1 MRPIADIRKEG
12 EELGYRDADLR
23 EFVKDQQALERER
36 EIADRAERAAVRQQQ
51 KLDAETEQKKI
62 DAAQEQT
69 RLEIK
74 AAREKEKREAE
85 MAAEEK
91 KREAEIAAEEKRMTA
106 EEKKREADMAMERER
121 REAELQLRKMAME
134 EEKMRIEAGQN
145 TDSRRTSTSG
155 NGFSAKVPRLPVF
168 HDNKDN
174 IGAYI
179 ERFERFATT
188 HHWPRETWASSLSAL
203 ITGKALEVYSRLSAD
218 EADDFDV
225 LKKALLDRYNLNAE
239 GFRMKLRDSVAD
251 EGESPAQFIT
261 RLDSYLNKWIELS
274 KIPKTFAGMV
284 QLVLTEQFTST
295 CSNDLATF
303 LKERTCGSL
312 KDLGETANKY
322 LEAHGKQMK
331 DASKKTNTSRSQ
343 NSSSGKPTCSY
354 CHRMGHV
361 VKECKAKKQAE
372 SSDSQQQGSSRVEC
386 WACGKKGHMFREC
399 KKWDGD
405 REAAGVGIDRR
416 NVKCFLCSQ
425 MGHISSNCPEK
436 WKKSEKVGCSQEYED
451 REIDTEVGATAL
463 VSEVSDEDTSDEDIE
478 ISNVI
483 WTRNKGEMPVYRG
496 KVGKHS
502 VQTLRDTGCSCVVV
516 KRKFVKDGQLTG
528 KTRAVIQMLGTSA
541 RLPVAKI
548 DIDTPY
554 LKGEVEALCAED
566 SLYDLII
573 GNVEGA
579 REPRDPNPEWEE
591 GGAMETRAQKK
602 KTMGNRPLKV
612 KDCQDEDITP
622 EEYLK
627 RQQED
632 RSLDRLREAQGR
644 YKHHYDKRSR
654 PRRLKTG
661 DEVLVLL
668 PTNQNKLLMQW
679 KGPYPVT
686 EIVGVND
693 YRVKVKGKNKTYHI
707 NLLKE
712 YVSRKEGAVEESQS
726 MMELAG
732 AAVIEYEEGKVESV
746 IDEEQLLDTRRTSE
760 KETYKDVKISSKLSA
775 SQKRDM
781 KNLVFQYRDVF
792 TDKPGTTNL
801 AEHKIEMVTDDPVRV
816 KPYPIPYS
824 LREELKQDIE
834 QMLDMGV
841 IRKSDSPYSSPI
853 VIVRKKDGSNRI
865 CIDFRRVNKLSRF
878 DSEPMIRPQDI
889 FSRISQDK
897 YYSKFDM
904 TKGYWQIPM
913 RKQDIAKTSFV
924 TPDGCYEFVKMPFG
938 LMNSGATFTRMMRRL
953 LEGVRNV
960 EHYIDDCLVHTE
972 SWEQHMETLREFLGR
987 VRRAKLTVRPSKC
1000 EMGFENMEFVGHEV
1014 KKGEIGLHADNIKK
1028 IREAPR
1034 PKTKTQV
1041 RSFLGLT
1048 GFYRGYIDK
1057 YAEIAEPLTDLT
1069 KKKSPNVIKWGE
1081 TQEKAFSIL
1090 KRLLVAEPILR
1101 LPDMTKPFLLRTDAS
1116 DAGIGAV
1123 LLQQHEGKLFPV
1135 AYASKKL
1142 LPRERNYSIMEKECL
1157 AVVWAVKRFNVYLYG
1172 APFVLQTD
1180 HQPLAYLNRAKFT
1193 NGRITRWALFL
1204 QPYSITIEAIK
1215 GSQNV
1220 GADYMSRV

>member
-74 AAREKEKREAE
+74 AAREKE
-85 MAAEEK
+85 

-451 REIDTEVGATAL
+451 RETDTEVGATAL

-632 RSLDRLREAQGR
+632 RSLDKLREAQGR

-824 LREELKQDIE
+824 LREELKQDVE

-841 IRKSDSPYSSPI
+841 IKKSDSPYSSPI

-897 YYSKFDM
+897 YCSKFDM

-972 SWEQHMETLREFLGR
+972 SWDQHMETLREFLGR

-1172 APFVLQTD
+1172 APLVLQTD

>member
-632 RSLDRLREAQGR
+632 RSLD
-644 YKHHYDKRSR
+644 DKRSR

>member
-74 AAREKEKREAE
+74 AAREKE
-85 MAAEEK
+85 

-451 REIDTEVGATAL
+451 RETDTEVGATAL

-591 GGAMETRAQKK
+591 GGAMETRVQKK

-632 RSLDRLREAQGR
+632 RSL
-644 YKHHYDKRSR
+644 DKRSR

-726 MMELAG
+726 MMELVG

-781 KNLVFQYRDVF
+781 KNLVFPYRDVF

-801 AEHKIEMVTDDPVRV
+801 AEYKIEMVTDDPVRV

-1069 KKKSPNVIKWGE
+1069 EKKSPNVIKWGE

>member
-74 AAREKEKREAE
+74 AAREKE
-85 MAAEEK
+85 

>member
-145 TDSRRTSTSG
+145 TDSRWTSTSG

-239 GFRMKLRDSVAD
+239 GFRVKLRDSVAD
-251 EGESPAQFIT
+251 KGESPAQFIT

-372 SSDSQQQGSSRVEC
+372 SSDSPQQGLSRVEC

-632 RSLDRLREAQGR
+632 RSLDRLRSSEE
-644 YKHHYDKRSR
+644 
-654 PRRLKTG
+654 RRLKTG